1 MLVQIFAC
9 FLLFVSYVHC
19 AAEVNIPQT
28 KTTHTV
34 PRIDFYPQE
43 LKAVVEDEKRHVSF
57 GIHWENSN
65 DTTLID
71 SIDDFHGDF
80 HVFVLSEDTKIL
92 EIVNFSYPNC
102 IRSRDEPKNFS
113 FTVKGIFLGFT
124 KVKVNLIPAVKG
136 CATKSKDRVPPKLLE
151 STKDFDLVVSV
162 IRPPSVLVNI
172 VTGAMAALVAFNYI
186 NMGVQLDLHCI
197 AKVLKKPIG
206 PSIGFVCQFLF
217 MPLVSSYFFHL
228 SI

>member
-1 MLVQIFAC
+1 MKLLIFVC
-9 FLLFVSYVHC
+9 FLLFAKSVHS
-19 AAEVNIPQT
+19 AAEVNIPQI
-28 KTTHTV
+28 KPTHSM

-43 LKAVVEDEKRHVSF
+43 LKSVVEDERRHVSF
-57 GIHWENSN
+57 GINWENSN
-65 DTTLID
+65 DSRIID
-71 SIDDFHGDF
+71 SITDFHGDF
-80 HVFVLSEDTKIL
+80 QVFVLSEDTKIL
-92 EIVNFSYPNC
+92 EIVNYSYPSC

-136 CATKSKDRVPPKLLE
+136 CETERKDSTTSPKPME

-162 IRPPSVLVNI
+162 IRPPSLLVNL

-206 PSIGFVCQFLF
+206 PAIGFVCQFLF
-217 MPLVSSYFFHL
+217 MPLVSNPFL
-228 SI
+228 ANM